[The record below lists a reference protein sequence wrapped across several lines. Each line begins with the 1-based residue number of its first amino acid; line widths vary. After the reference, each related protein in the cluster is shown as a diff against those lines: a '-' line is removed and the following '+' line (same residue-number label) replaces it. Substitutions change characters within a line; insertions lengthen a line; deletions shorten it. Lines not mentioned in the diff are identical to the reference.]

1 MLPMDG
7 VTLEPSEWVEGDS
20 SATTLT
26 EATAPKLDLKMK
38 DMCAARMFDEMPM
51 ITNKKVTSQRTL
63 FLEEVD
69 VSLDE
74 GDWSHNI
81 HRNTVFY
88 DPIVYALAIVTSNS
102 ILFYVNQRK
111 IDSKVSSSMKENK
124 IEVQGIW
131 LDALM
136 AIRELDHGMRGCYKS
151 LVHY

>member
-1 MLPMDG
+1 MDG

-38 DMCAARMFDEMPM
+38 DM
-51 ITNKKVTSQRTL
+51 
-63 FLEEVD
+63 
-69 VSLDE
+69 
-74 GDWSHNI
+74 
-81 HRNTVFY
+81 NTVFY